1 MAINTK
7 GEEEEEL
14 LKKFSSIPVSISML
28 TSTKLAQVSVRNF
41 FFFLSTWCQGIHSLE
56 LDVYVQ

>member
-7 GEEEEEL
+7 GEEKEEL
-14 LKKFSSIPVSISML
+14 LKKISSIPVSISML

-41 FFFLSTWCQGIHSLE
+41 FFLSIWCQGIHSLV